1 MIGITEAEIRAIRT
15 EAKTSYPEECC
26 GALLGS
32 VCAENGR
39 RVVRAV
45 PIYNAREDERQ
56 RRYLIGPDDV
66 EALEDAAARAGLDV
80 LGFYHSH
87 PDHPA
92 VPSAF
97 DRDHAWPWYTYV
109 IVPVS
114 QGKPGVP
121 RAWQLSGDRAEFDEI
136 ELIRKEKT

>member
-1 MIGITEAEIRAIRT
+1 MVQIDDSELRAILS
-15 EAKTSYPEECC
+15 EARMSYPEECC
-26 GALLGS
+26 GALLGR
-32 VCAENGR
+32 VDGGAGR

-45 PIYNAREDERQ
+45 GIFNRRRDQRR

-66 EALEDAAARAGLDV
+66 RTVEDAAARGGLDV

-92 VPSAF
+92 IPSAF
-97 DRDHAWPWYTYV
+97 DRDHAWPWYTYL

-114 QGKPGVP
+114 GGEPGAP
-121 RAWQLSGDRAEFDEI
+121 RAWRLKQDRQDFDELRLQR
-136 ELIRKEKT
+136 EE

>member
-1 MIGITEAEIRAIRT
+1 MIGITEAEIRAMRT

-26 GALLGS
+26 GALLGA
-32 VCAENGR
+32 VCPETGR
-39 RVVRAV
+39 QVIRAV

-56 RRYLIGPDDV
+56 RRYLIGPGDV
-66 EALEDAAARAGLDV
+66 ETLEDAATRGGLDV

-92 VPSAF
+92 VPSVF

-114 QGKPGVP
+114 HGIAGAP
-121 RAWQLSGDRAEFDEI
+121 RAWQLSGDRADFDEI
-136 ELIRKEKT
+136 ELIHKEAI